1 MCLGMVLFGSNLFE
15 TLCASWTLCLFL
27 LPNQGSFFSLFF
39 QVSFW
44 FLALLPLCL
53 ASLWFG
59 GWYIWRC
66 PRGFLYYPCFFLNS
80 CFFLLFWLNEFFIN
94 LINYLHFIRIFFF
107 WFVFLVSSFE
117 TYSSVFSLCLIFCV
131 CFCELDKTNTSPDPE
146 GVALRMS
153 NLPVDR
159 DCWVVLAG
167 CWSLRG

>member
-1 MCLGMVLFGSNLFE
+1 MSISFAKSGKFFFIIFSSKFLISCSSSSLSGIPMIWRLVHLEMSQRLLILSLFFFE
-15 TLCASWTLCLFL
+15 FLFL
-27 LPNQGSFFSLFF
+27 LA
-39 QVSFW
+39 V
-44 FLALLPLCL
+44 
-53 ASLWFG
+53 
-59 GWYIWRC
+59 
-66 PRGFLYYPCFFLNS
+66 
-80 CFFLLFWLNEFFIN
+80 WLNEFFIN